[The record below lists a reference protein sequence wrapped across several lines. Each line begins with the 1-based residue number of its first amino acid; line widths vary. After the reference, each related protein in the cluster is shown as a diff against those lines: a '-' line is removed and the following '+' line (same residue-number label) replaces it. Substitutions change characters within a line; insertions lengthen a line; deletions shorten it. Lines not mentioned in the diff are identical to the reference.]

1 MFDAKGAKAGE
12 ESGDIGRIRDGESVM
27 REVVLDGKAE
37 KFGGDGVGFDVV

>member
-27 REVVLDGKAE
+27 REVVLDRKAE